1 MKWNNKGNQLSEM
14 GTVVL
19 ERYSEGVYLYG
30 AGILGTALSETLK
43 KYGLCKG
50 FVDNSS
56 NKQGT
61 MIAGLPVISYDEYMK
76 QHHSVIL
83 VITMSQDNTASIV
96 KSLLA
101 EGFVPGK
108 DFELRARFVQDILP
122 VLLWYKYRDVFLSVA
137 QISLTERC
145 TLKCKKCAHGC
156 FNVPMDYPDL
166 SFERACAS
174 ADNFFKYV
182 DFIDEFVLIGGE
194 PLLYKQL
201 SEVVKYIGERYRDKM
216 NIFSITSNGTITPA
230 DELLSVCKKYN
241 VMFRISNYTVS
252 LPKLKKQHEK
262 LAAKMAEYDVEMKLG
277 LADHHWMDYGF
288 DYVKRDCDDNE
299 LVAVFD
305 ACHTPCHEVQDDK
318 FYYCVMAHTVSNNL
332 HFDVGKD
339 DYFLLENLSGEQ
351 LEKRKELF
359 LEYTLGYS
367 DKGHLDMCRYCNG
380 AEAKKYLIPVAEQ
393 VR

>member
-61 MIAGLPVISYDEYMK
+61 MIAGLPVISYSEYME
-76 QHHSVIL
+76 QHRGVML

-101 EGFVPGK
+101 EGLVSGK
-108 DFELRARFVQDILP
+108 DFELLARFVQDILP
-122 VLLWYKYRDVFLSVA
+122 VLLWYKYRDVFLSLA

-166 SFERACAS
+166 SFKRACAS

-201 SEVVKYIGERYRDKM
+201 SEVVKYIGERYR
-216 NIFSITSNGTITPA
+216 T
-230 DELLSVCKKYN
+230 
-241 VMFRISNYTVS
+241 R
-252 LPKLKKQHEK
+252 
-262 LAAKMAEYDVEMKLG
+262 
-277 LADHHWMDYGF
+277 
-288 DYVKRDCDDNE
+288 
-299 LVAVFD
+299 
-305 ACHTPCHEVQDDK
+305 
-318 FYYCVMAHTVSNNL
+318 
-332 HFDVGKD
+332 
-339 DYFLLENLSGEQ
+339 
-351 LEKRKELF
+351 
-359 LEYTLGYS
+359 
-367 DKGHLDMCRYCNG
+367 
-380 AEAKKYLIPVAEQ
+380 
-393 VR
+393 